1 MNDDDRN
8 ESDLRTNKQE
18 SSKFLSV
25 QQNEE
30 RRTISAMEKVK
41 LRREEW

>member
-1 MNDDDRN
+1 MDLNFLGKKENKNRPNSSLFN
-8 ESDLRTNKQE
+8 E
-18 SSKFLSV
+18 
-25 QQNEE
+25 NEE